1 MYMMNSDI
9 TKETLI
15 NKTFDYLNRL
25 PHDKVIEVAE
35 FVEFLY
41 QKHEEYILKRGI
53 QKIVSDSKSFQ
64 FLEEE
69 EEELYTLDDLK
80 VRFK

>member
-1 MYMMNSDI
+1 MESDSP
-9 TKETLI
+9 KETLI

-25 PHDKVIEVAE
+25 PQDKVLEVAE

-41 QKHEEYILKRGI
+41 QKHEEYIFKRGI
-53 QKIVSDSKSFQ
+53 QKVVSDSKSFQ

-69 EEELYTLDDLK
+69 VELYTLNELK

>member
-1 MYMMNSDI
+1 MMHITERLD
-9 TKETLI
+9 TKEILLTRTI
-15 NKTFDYLNRL
+15 DYLSRL
-25 PHDKVIEVAE
+25 PQDKVIEVAE

-41 QKHEEYILKRGI
+41 QKHEDHILKKGI
-53 QKIVSDSKSFQ
+53 HKMVSDSKSFE
-64 FLEEE
+64 FLKE

>member
-1 MYMMNSDI
+1 MHMIDSYMEKDI
-9 TKETLI
+9 LI
-15 NKTFDYLNRL
+15 HKTFDYLNRL
-25 PHDKVIEVAE
+25 PTDKVIEVAE

-41 QKHEEYILKRGI
+41 QKHEEHILKKGI
-53 QKIVSDSKSFQ
+53 QTLVSDSKSFQ
-64 FLEEE
+64 FLEE

>member
-1 MYMMNSDI
+1 MDMMNS
-9 TKETLI
+9 TKAKEILI
-15 NKTFDYLNRL
+15 HKTFDYLNRL
-25 PHDKVIEVAE
+25 PQDKVIEVAE

-41 QKHEEYILKRGI
+41 QKHEEYILKKGI
-53 QKIVSDSKSFQ
+53 QEIVTDSRSFE
-64 FLEEE
+64 FLKE